1 MTVRAGV
8 VGSPARHSLSPLIH
22 SAWLKAAGI
31 DGVYRLYD
39 IAADG
44 FAGFLQGA
52 LDDGLRGVNVTLP
65 FKEQALMA
73 ADEASEAAQ
82 LAGAAN
88 LLIFEGGG
96 IRAQNTDGEGL
107 LYALARQAPGVDFIR
122 KPVVLL
128 GAGGAAKGAAAA
140 LANAGA
146 MEIRIVNRTGARA
159 DQLAVELMLDFETD
173 VMRWDFDGALEG
185 AGLLIN
191 AATAGLGGHDDR
203 RLDLSGAS
211 PDLVVMDMVYS
222 PLTTPLLTKAIARGL
237 RTVDGLEM
245 LIGQAIPSFEALF
258 AQQPPADVDVRGL
271 ALAELERRG

>member
-82 LAGAAN
+82 LAGAA
-88 LLIFEGGG
+88 
-96 IRAQNTDGEGL
+96 
-107 LYALARQAPGVDFIR
+107 
-122 KPVVLL
+122 
-128 GAGGAAKGAAAA
+128 
-140 LANAGA
+140 
-146 MEIRIVNRTGARA
+146 
-159 DQLAVELMLDFETD
+159 
-173 VMRWDFDGALEG
+173 MRHASSLCMS
-185 AGLLIN
+185 
-191 AATAGLGGHDDR
+191 R
-203 RLDLSGAS
+203 RLCSHSG
-211 PDLVVMDMVYS
+211 
-222 PLTTPLLTKAIARGL
+222 TRRL
-237 RTVDGLEM
+237 RHR
-245 LIGQAIPSFEALF
+245 P
-258 AQQPPADVDVRGL
+258 R
-271 ALAELERRG
+271 